1 MKACNQC
8 RVSYSYCPV
17 EGDYPIRTT
26 VYSNRV
32 ETTILTA
39 QVKLTVS
46 ACANTVGYLDCLCY
60 RVTVQNMTT
69 LPLHHLTLKTAVS
82 PNAIFECHSFYLNGH
97 LNSEVTQLDCVTL
110 PDLSPRQIHRISY
123 CLRVQITACDRFVE
137 NRTKVCYGHC
147 ISDNQPLIPLCVRH
161 RPIYT
166 PLHNTYVQTV
176 YYHSCCST
184 SCCERLQ
191 DITILDVEPQCTVP
205 QTYSV
210 RLNMTFYDLKT
221 KTKRSQETCIHL
233 ICTKSLTC
241 SDAVAVFLVNQTFK
255 RSCCNQTNVLLEFI
269 LATSPI

>member
-8 RVSYSYCPV
+8 RVSYSYCPI

-32 ETTILTA
+32 ETIILTA

-46 ACANTVGYLDCLCY
+46 ACQSTIGYLDCLCY

-69 LPLHHLTLKTAVS
+69 LPLHHLTLKTNVS
-82 PNAIFECHSFYLNGH
+82 PNTTFECHTFKINGILNDD
-97 LNSEVTQLDCVTL
+97 VTELGCVTL
-110 PDLSPRQIHRISY
+110 PNLQPKQTHHITY
-123 CLRVQITACDRFVE
+123 CLRIHITACDHFVV
-137 NRTKVCYGHC
+137 NRTKVCYDHC
-147 ISDNQPLIPLCVRH
+147 ISDNQPLIPMCVKYA
-161 RPIYT
+161 PVYT
-166 PLHNTYVQTV
+166 PLHDTYVQTLH
-176 YYHSCCST
+176 YKTCCGS
-184 SCCERLQ
+184 SYCEQLQ
-191 DITILDVEPQCTVP
+191 EIAIIDVTPQCTVP

-241 SDAVAVFLVNQTFK
+241 SDTVAVFLVNQTFK
-255 RSCCNQTNVLLEFI
+255 RGCCNQTNVLLEFI